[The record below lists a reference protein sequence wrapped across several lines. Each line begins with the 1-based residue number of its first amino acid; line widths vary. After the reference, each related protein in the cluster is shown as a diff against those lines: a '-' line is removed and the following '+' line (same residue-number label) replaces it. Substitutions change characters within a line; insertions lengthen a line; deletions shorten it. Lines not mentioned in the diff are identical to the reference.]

1 MQTLAAYYDGRI
13 SQKREVRLSWDETGR
28 IRIEVPT
35 GIREY
40 PLAEV
45 RISARLGNTPRSLYF
60 PDGAKCEIADNEL
73 VDALVARHAPRRLED
88 LIHHLESRLRY
99 ALIALVLTAV
109 AVWGL
114 ITLGIPALAER
125 VAYALPQ
132 SIDFRL
138 AKEALVALDSTLF
151 APSEL
156 DSTVQKRLREKFL
169 AMTRELEQGYEF
181 RLEFRKSEIIGANAF
196 ALPAG
201 IIVMTDELV
210 GLAQRDEELIAV
222 LAHELGHVVRRHAL
236 RQVLQDSAV
245 TLGMA
250 AVIGDATSISTLIM
264 VLPTALAE
272 LKYSRALETEADDY
286 ALAFLIKYGVSPTHL
301 AKMLARMQQSSGG
314 EEEGPGYLSTHP
326 STRERINRFNR
337 AAQGLPVTTKS

>member
-1 MQTLAAYYDGRI
+1 MQTLAAYYDGRT
-13 SQKREVRLSWDETGR
+13 SQKREVRLSWDEMGR

-45 RISARLGNTPRSLYF
+45 RISARLGNTPRSLYL
-60 PDGAKCEIADNEL
+60 PDGAKCEVTDNEL
-73 VDALVARHAPRRLED
+73 VDALVSRHAPRRLESF
-88 LIHHLESRLRY
+88 IHRLESRLRY

-138 AKEALVALDSTLF
+138 GKGALMALDSTLF

-156 DSTVQKRLREKFL
+156 DPALQKRLRAKFL
-169 AMTRELEQGYEF
+169 AMTKGPGGGYEF
-181 RLEFRKSEIIGANAF
+181 HLEFRKSEIIGANAF

-222 LAHELGHVVRRHAL
+222 LAHEIGHVVRRHAL
-236 RQVLQDSAV
+236 RQVLQDSTVA
-245 TLGMA
+245 LMMA
-250 AVIGDATSISTLIM
+250 AVMGDVTSISTLIV

-272 LKYSRALETEADDY
+272 LKYSRTLETEADDY
-286 ALAFLIKYGVSPTHL
+286 ALEFLIEYGVSPTYL
-301 AKMLARMQQSSGG
+301 ARMLARMQQSSGG

-337 AAQGLPVTTKS
+337 AAQGLPITTKS